1 MAVATGVVGAG
12 VGLAKFFEGRS
23 MQKRAQGMIDNF
35 QWDDLTNP
43 YKDLQ
48 VSTLGSDL
56 QTEQANIN
64 TATST
69 EAMRAGGTRALV
81 GGLGRQQAM
90 NNQMN
95 RQIGADLD
103 QQQKQIDFAA
113 AGQDVRNQAIME
125 QRQSNELAGY
135 GQMLGAGQQMKFGG
149 MTDILNTAGFAAQ
162 TEFGQGIDKGISNG
176 IKGLFNKEMGGFTEA
191 LGSIKY

>member
-1 MAVATGVVGAG
+1 MAVATGVIGAG
-12 VGLAKFFEGRS
+12 TGLAKFFEGRA
-23 MQKRAQGMIDNF
+23 MQKRAQNSIDNF

-64 TATST
+64 TASNTQ
-69 EAMRAGGTRALV
+69 AMRAGGNRALV

-95 RQIGADLD
+95 RQIAADLD
-103 QQQKQIDFAA
+103 TQQKGINFAA
-113 AGQDVRNQAIME
+113 AGQDANNQQMME
-125 QRQSNELAGY
+125 KRQTDELAGF
-135 GQMLGAGQQMKFGG
+135 GAQLGAGQQAKFGG
-149 MTDILNTAGFAAQ
+149 MTDMLNASVAIGETA
-162 TEFGQGIDKGISNG
+162 FGASADKAIG
-176 IKGLFNKEMGGFTEA
+176 KGLGF
-191 LGSIKY
+191 GDKVVKQ